1 MSPKS
6 ITPDIAAPLNN
17 AGAGFKNIKKSSGA
31 GFGDQLKKY
40 LSEVNELQ
48 QVADKKV
55 EELASGQNANLHE
68 TLIAVEKAGISFR
81 MVMQV
86 RNKIISAYEEV
97 MRMQF

>member
-6 ITPDIAAPLNN
+6 ITSDIAAPLKNT
-17 AGAGFKNIKKSSGA
+17 GAGFKDIKKVSGA
-31 GFGDQLKKY
+31 SFGDQLKKY

-48 QVADKKV
+48 QVADKNV

-81 MVMQV
+81 MMMQI

>member
-6 ITPDIAAPLNN
+6 ITPDIPVSFNN
-17 AGAGFKNIKKSSGA
+17 TGSGFRDIKKASGA
-31 GFGDQLKKY
+31 SFGDQLKKY

-68 TLIAVEKAGISFR
+68 TLVTMEKANISFR
-81 MVMQV
+81 MMMQI